1 MKQKTF
7 RRIANSV
14 LLLLL
19 SVSSLS
25 VSAQEITDP
34 ISYIDGMI
42 SGNGFDYYKG
52 TIFPISPLTN
62 RTTYTTPYDG
72 QNVGTQIH
80 FISDY
85 QSLESALELNLNSSF
100 DVGLVSGSVKS
111 YFYNKVNFEKN
122 TLYLLVKNVIYNHWD
137 RLNAPELNATAKNL
151 LTTPSGVENFG
162 RSYGNTFVWGILAG
176 GAYYGLITI
185 STRSESEK
193 LEINNELSGNVSGM
207 VSVDIKQKFYRISTR
222 KGVEIKMEEK
232 IIGGTGLG
240 YLLPTNNTALDKM
253 IEKADKLAEQVKTS
267 PVPFLAQV
275 QPYTVFPE
283 YSNVG
288 KDLPVERQ
296 IALLN
301 LNYDYLDYINLRKK
315 LDYIIKNPEFFR
327 FMPNDRNNKVNEFNS
342 KIREIEANILKI
354 KNTRELVAD
363 LSKTFPPV
371 YPESAKQFGS
381 RIMLPESYMAMV
393 RYLEETKTSKLDI
406 NPLSKRTSG
415 DAEMH
420 GHSPSITL
428 RANLIKIPQNLSTS
442 VNIDA
447 YCQIR
452 EDRAD
457 WTTFEDRKSSVWIN
471 EGTDFAKG
479 LVINSISPSQG
490 QLNARGPENQRQWL
504 PFQSNNTGLISSAEC
519 LTDSE
524 GNETGKIGC
533 KNITFNPVK
542 IIYTHRED
550 AENRAIN
557 YSRAS
562 EQPIQIFI
570 PRLKSNLIMIK
581 PVKENMNIKKTRILP
596 NIKMN

>member
-1 MKQKTF
+1 MKPKIF
-7 RRIANSV
+7 RRIADR
-14 LLLLL
+14 LLLILL
-19 SVSSLS
+19 SVSGMTL
-25 VSAQEITDP
+25 SAQEITDP

-42 SGNGFDYYKG
+42 IGNGFDYYKG
-52 TIFPISPLTN
+52 TIFPISPLVN

-72 QNVGTQIH
+72 QNAGTQIH

-137 RLNAPELNATAKNL
+137 RLNAPELNTTAKGL
-151 LTTPSGVENFG
+151 LTTPNGVDNFG

-207 VSVDIKQKFYRISTR
+207 VTVDIKQKFYKVSAR
-222 KGVEIKMEEK
+222 KGVEIKTEEK

-253 IEKADKLAEQVKTS
+253 IEKANKLAEQVQTS

-288 KDLPVERQ
+288 KNLPIERQ
-296 IALLN
+296 LALLN

-327 FMPNDRNNKVNEFNS
+327 FMPNDRNNKVNEFNT

-354 KNTRELVAD
+354 KFTRELVAD
-363 LSKTFPPV
+363 LTKPFPPV
-371 YPESAKQFGS
+371 YPEAAKVFGS

-393 RYLEETKTSKLDI
+393 RYLEETKTGKFDI
-406 NPLSKRTSG
+406 NPLTKRTSG

-420 GHSPSITL
+420 GHSPTIIVK
-428 RANLIKIPQNLSTS
+428 ANLNKIPLNLSTS

-452 EDRAD
+452 EDRSD
-457 WTTFEDRKSSVWIN
+457 WTTFEDRKTSVWIT

-479 LVINSISPSQG
+479 LVVNSVAPSQG
-490 QLNARGPENQRQWL
+490 QLNARGPENQRQWMI
-504 PFQSNNTGLISSAEC
+504 FQSNNTGLINSAEC
-519 LTDSE
+519 LTDTD

-533 KNITFNPVK
+533 KNITFNPVN
-542 IIYTHRED
+542 IVYTHRED
-550 AENRAIN
+550 AENRPIN

-570 PRLKSNLIMIK
+570 PRMKSNLIMMK
-581 PVKENMNIKKTRILP
+581 PVKENINIRKVKIMP
-596 NIKMN
+596 IIKN